1 MARSLL
7 KATDGCG
14 CPRGLEEP
22 NPLCPGAE
30 EEAMNSLDQQE
41 EAGATPTGGERREE
55 WEKGGRKGP
64 TRPKRSPEKRLAG
77 GSAEEGPPL
86 SSRAETAQNR
96 GDSKGEGKQKQ
107 RGEGEGEEEKKRRSG
122 ERKEKGGAEANRP
135 EAKPSAWS
143 DGGHAVVH
151 KGGGSP
157 PPPIQ

>member
-1 MARSLL
+1 MHPTIQS
-7 KATDGCG
+7 GG
-14 CPRGLEEP
+14 GGPRRK
-22 NPLCPGAE
+22 
-30 EEAMNSLDQQE
+30 
-41 EAGATPTGGERREE
+41 GE
-55 WEKGGRKGP
+55 KGP

-86 SSRAETAQNR
+86 SSRAKTAQNR

-107 RGEGEGEEEKKRRSG
+107 RGEGEGEEAKKRRRG

-151 KGGGSP
+151 KGGC
-157 PPPIQ
+157 

>member
-86 SSRAETAQNR
+86 SSRAETAQDR
-96 GDSKGEGKQKQ
+96 GDSKGEG
-107 RGEGEGEEEKKRRSG
+107 REGEERERRKE
-122 ERKEKGGAEANRP
+122 ERKRTDRRRNPAPGQMVGMPLCTKGDSP
-135 EAKPSAWS
+135 TL
-143 DGGHAVVH
+143 AVGPCARRARWR
-151 KGGGSP
+151 KR
-157 PPPIQ
+157 